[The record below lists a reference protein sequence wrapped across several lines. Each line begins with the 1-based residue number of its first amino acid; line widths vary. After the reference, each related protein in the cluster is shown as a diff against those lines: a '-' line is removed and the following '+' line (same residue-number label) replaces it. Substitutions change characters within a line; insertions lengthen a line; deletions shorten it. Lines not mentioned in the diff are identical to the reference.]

1 VVDGSKSGPNPYWAV
16 VAAHIVC
23 YYVGA
28 GEGPAI
34 PDQGAP
40 MNDYEMLAER
50 LQAAIDSAESAY
62 YSASDPEDET
72 TIDEALDLLK
82 TAKARAEA
90 KA

>member
-1 VVDGSKSGPNPYWAV
+1 
-16 VAAHIVC
+16 
-23 YYVGA
+23 
-28 GEGPAI
+28 
-34 PDQGAP
+34 